1 MFSEALKIADKNT
14 VKYMMEEL
22 QDKLNESEEERKQAE
37 NKQKQAEEEL
47 LQSRKNERKL
57 EEEIIKLRAQLEKK

>member
-37 NKQKQAEEEL
+37 EKL
-47 LQSRKNERKL
+47 LQSRET
-57 EEEIIKLRAQLEKK
+57 

>member
-37 NKQKQAEEEL
+37 EKL
-47 LQSRKNERKL
+47 LQSRETWRRNHKTPGTVRK
-57 EEEIIKLRAQLEKK
+57 EMME